1 MDAKLVCQINRL
13 KVFHVIKKIM
23 TEENRCPTAS
33 EVAQTIKLSPSAVQH
48 HFTALRGAEGLPLP
62 VPRGVNRTAATTRGN
77 PNTAMGAQF
86 AHALR
91 GDRDPDINL
100 VPVDKLINANIYG
113 TEQKPYTPQ

>member
-1 MDAKLVCQINRL
+1 MENKIIGQINRL

-33 EVAQTIKLSPSAVQH
+33 EVAQTIKISPSAVQH

-62 VPRGVNRTAATTRGN
+62 VPRGVNRMAAATRGN
-77 PNTAMGAQF
+77 PNTATGIRF

-100 VPVDKLINANIYG
+100 VPVDMLINANIYG
-113 TEQKPYTPQ
+113 TEQ